1 MLLHIHRPS
10 YNAIYAKFYN
20 ILLSRFQIYTS
31 ESSKY
36 NDANELNMRLSEYLI
51 LQMRHTL
58 YRLVYCVVFSE
69 YSTAAKHKQNIDI
82 PW

>member
-1 MLLHIHRPS
+1 MYRPS

-36 NDANELNMRLSEYLI
+36 NDENELNMILSEHLI
-51 LQMRHTL
+51 LHSYKCDTL